1 MALWYVTGGLT
12 VRFISGM
19 TMTPHPVF
27 YLLMF
32 NQKLLTVMCSVL
44 QTTKE
49 MVLYII
55 RIYKDH
61 SIISYKTVPLQ

>member
-1 MALWYVTGGLT
+1 
-12 VRFISGM
+12 
-19 TMTPHPVF
+19 
-27 YLLMF
+27 MF